1 MTAKMGGEGAGGS
14 MNISIHDHIHIME
27 QDRSEKSSCSFVF
40 GRCRGSGWFVRVLGC
55 AGYLAL
61 LDPRD
66 CQKSRGGVCSTSF

>member
-1 MTAKMGGEGAGGS
+1 
-14 MNISIHDHIHIME
+14 MNISIHDHIERYIYIYIHIE
-27 QDRSEKSSCSFVF
+27 QDRSEKSSCSSMF
-40 GRCRGSGWFVRVLGC
+40 GRRRGSGWFVRVLGC